1 MQTFTS
7 LFLTALGVALA
18 MQLWLA
24 LRQIQ
29 CVRRHRDIVP
39 SAFAHRITIDSHRK
53 AADYTIARTRLEMVA
68 VVYRGIVLLVWSLGR
83 AIAFLD
89 ETWRALV
96 PQPVLAGAGAIFS
109 VLLLSALLELPLS
122 LYRTF
127 VIEQRFGFNRT
138 TARVFA
144 GDMVKEALLS
154 LALGL
159 PLVFAI
165 LWLMG
170 RDGSMLAT
178 YWWFFV
184 WLSWLG
190 FSLFVSWIYPVA
202 IAPLFNRFTPLEIAE
217 LRARIENLLSRTG
230 FHSKGIFVVDGS
242 RRSSHGNA
250 YFTGFGRFK
259 RIVFFDTLIE
269 KLSGNEIEAVLAH
282 ELGHYARHHVRTHWI
297 MTALISLAALCL
309 LGWLDTQPWF
319 FHGLGVTEP
328 TPQSALL
335 LFLMC
340 GPVFGYLLTPLLLD
354 VSRRHEFEADRYA
367 VRHTGGT
374 NLCEALMK
382 LYDDNASTLT
392 PDPWYSRFHDSH
404 PNAAVR
410 IATLQG
416 APP

>member
-7 LFLTALGVALA
+7 LFLTALGVAVA
-18 MQLWLA
+18 TQLWLA
-24 LRQIQ
+24 RRQIH
-29 CVRRHRDIVP
+29 CVGRHRDVVP
-39 SAFAHRITIDSHRK
+39 AAFAHRITVDSHRK

-68 VVYRGIVLLVWSLGR
+68 ILYHGVLLLAWTLGEG
-83 AIAFLD
+83 IAYLD
-89 ETWRALV
+89 GTWRTLV
-96 PQPVLAGAGAIFS
+96 PQPVWAGAGAIFS

-122 LYRTF
+122 IYRTF
-127 VIEQRFGFNRT
+127 VIEQHFGFNRT

-144 GDMVKEALLS
+144 GDALKEALLS
-154 LALGL
+154 LVLGL
-159 PLVFAI
+159 PLVLAV

-170 RDGSMLAT
+170 REGSVTAS
-178 YWWFFV
+178 YWWLFV
-184 WLSWLG
+184 WLTWLG
-190 FSLFVSWIYPVA
+190 FSLLVSWIYPVA
-202 IAPLFNRFTPLEIAE
+202 IAPLFNRFTPLDIAE
-217 LRARIENLLSRTG
+217 LRTRIESLLAKTG
-230 FHSKGIFVVDGS
+230 FRSKGIFVVDGS

-269 KLSGNEIEAVLAH
+269 KLTGNEIEAVLAH

-297 MTALISLAALCL
+297 LSALISLAGLCL
-309 LGWLDTQPWF
+309 LGWLDTQAWF

-328 TPQSALL
+328 TPQSALI

-340 GPVFGYLLTPLLLD
+340 GPVFAYLLTPLLLG

-367 VRHTGGT
+367 AHYT
-374 NLCEALMK
+374 NGANLRDALMK

-404 PNAAVR
+404 PSAAVR

-416 APP
+416 AST

>member
-1 MQTFTS
+1 MQTFTF
-7 LFLTALGVALA
+7 LFLTALSVALA
-18 MQLWLA
+18 TQLWLA
-24 LRQIQ
+24 RRQIQ
-29 CVRRHRDIVP
+29 CVRKHRDIVP
-39 SAFAHRITIDSHRK
+39 TAFAHRITIDSHRK
-53 AADYTIARTRLEMVA
+53 AADYTISRTHLEMAA
-68 VVYRGIVLLVWSLGR
+68 VVYHGIVLLAWSLGQG
-83 AIAFLD
+83 IAFVD
-89 ETWRALV
+89 EAWRALV
-96 PQPVLAGAGAIFS
+96 PQPVLAGAGTIFT
-109 VLLLSALLELPLS
+109 VLFLSALLELPLS

-154 LALGL
+154 VALGL
-159 PLVFAI
+159 PLVLAV

-170 RDGSMLAT
+170 RDGSMVAT

-202 IAPLFNRFTPLEIAE
+202 IAPLFNRFTPLDIAE
-217 LRARIENLLSRTG
+217 LRTRIESLLARTG
-230 FHSKGIFVVDGS
+230 FRSKGIFVVDGS

-259 RIVFFDTLIE
+259 RIVFFDTLLE
-269 KLSGNEIEAVLAH
+269 KLTGDEIEAVLAH

-297 MTALISLAALCL
+297 MTALISLAGLYL
-309 LGWLDTQPWF
+309 LGWLETQPWF
-319 FHGLGVTEP
+319 FRGLGVTAP

-340 GPVFGYLLTPLLLD
+340 GPVFAYLLTPLLLN
-354 VSRRHEFEADRYA
+354 VSRRHEFEADRFA
-367 VRHTGGT
+367 ARHTGGAK
-374 NLCEALMK
+374 LRDALMK
-382 LYDDNASTLT
+382 VYDDNASTLT

-410 IATLQG
+410 IAALQG
-416 APP
+416 AAP